1 MLLMHAP
8 TLDVKRA
15 ASTSIGSAQGRFLP
29 RGPYPPVRTAV
40 IRTSHPIAREAALA
54 AAVAAAVATAL
65 AWLGPPGSDVAAHV
79 YQSTLFHER
88 GFTLWNNFWY
98 SGRYSF
104 VTYSTLYYP
113 LAALLGIRLLA
124 VASVATAALAFT
136 VVVARQWG
144 PAARWSN
151 RSFAVV
157 WAGTVL
163 SGAFPFALGVALAL
177 LALLSLQAGAKG
189 RFALLAALTLAASP
203 VAFVLL
209 AVLLLGSAI
218 ATRWTRAQLVAPAA
232 TIATIG
238 LVEVLLWRLFPGGG
252 RFPFSAEELAAAS
265 IFCVTGAVLTWRVPA
280 ARVLRWI
287 FVVYLC
293 ACLVV
298 YLVPSEVGENIA
310 RLRFAAIP
318 ICVLAL
324 SLRHWR
330 PLLPCIVVFGL
341 AVSWNLSPLAAS
353 FTKSRSDP
361 AADAAYW
368 APTISFLRAHLTPD
382 YRVEAVDTVG
392 HWPAEYLPSAGIPIV
407 RGWFRQDDFPQNSLL
422 YGKPGRSAY
431 LHWLRSLGVRYVV
444 LPDAALDYSAVREAA
459 LLSAG
464 HSGLRVVYRSAH
476 TTVYAVPS
484 ATPLVTGPGRARVLA
499 LDHARLLIKIGAPG
513 SYRVAVS
520 WSPYW
525 KTDRGCLS
533 RTRDRMVGLTVP
545 RAGLVELTVDVSA
558 GTALATLE
566 GAHPPRCAG

>member
-1 MLLMHAP
+1 M
-8 TLDVKRA
+8 
-15 ASTSIGSAQGRFLP
+15 
-29 RGPYPPVRTAV
+29 RTAV
-40 IRTSHPIAREAALA
+40 IRTSHPVALEAALA
-54 AAVAAAVATAL
+54 TAVAAALATAL
-65 AWLGPPGSDVAAHV
+65 AWLGPPGSDFAAHV
-79 YQSTLFHER
+79 YQSSLFHER

-177 LALLSLQAGAKG
+177 LALIALQTGAKG

-203 VAFVLL
+203 VAFALL

-218 ATRWTRAQLVAPAA
+218 ASRWTRAQLVWPAA
-232 TIATIG
+232 TIAVIG
-238 LVEVLLWRLFPGGG
+238 LVEVILWRLFPGHGQ
-252 RFPFSAEELAAAS
+252 FPFSLQELAAAS
-265 IFCVTGAVLTWRVPA
+265 IFCLIGAALTWRVPA
-280 ARVLRWI
+280 ARALRWT
-287 FVVYLC
+287 FVVYQC
-293 ACLVV
+293 ACVIV
-298 YLVPSEVGENIA
+298 YLVPSDVGENIA

-318 ICVLAL
+318 ISILAL

-330 PLLPCIVVFGL
+330 PLLPCLVAFGL
-341 AVSWNLSPLAAS
+341 AMSWNLTPLAAS

-361 AADAAYW
+361 ANNAAYW
-368 APTISFLRAHLTPD
+368 APTIAFLETHLTPD

-407 RGWFRQDDFPQNSLL
+407 RGWFRQDDFPQNRLL

-431 LHWLRSLGVRYVV
+431 LRWLRSLGVRYVV
-444 LPDAALDYSAVREAA
+444 LPDAALDYSARNEAA
-459 LLSAG
+459 LLMG
-464 HSGLRVVYRSAH
+464 GRSGLRIVAQTPH
-476 TTVYAVPS
+476 TTIYAVPKPE
-484 ATPLVTGPGRARVLA
+484 PLVTGPGKARVVK
-499 LDHARLLIKIGAPG
+499 LDHARLRLQIGAPG
-513 SYRVAVS
+513 QYRIAIS

-525 KTDRGCLS
+525 KASHGCLAA
-533 RTRDRMVGLTVP
+533 TRDKMVGLTVS
-545 RAGLVELTVDVSA
+545 RAGPVELSVDVSA
-558 GTALATLE
+558 GAALATLE
-566 GAHPPRCAG
+566 GESPRRCAR